1 MKKANIINLI
11 KYYAENNDYSFRNEA
26 YKIADEFDKVGDY
39 QLAEHIMM
47 LLSNTN
53 VFVPQINESELVF
66 LQKIKENSEPLPLP
80 DVIKDDIV
88 GIINAVGHDVGIN
101 KFLFQGSPGTG
112 KTETVKH
119 ITRLLDRELFIVD
132 FSLIIDSK
140 LGQTGKNIANLFNEI
155 NSLSIPEKVVIL
167 FDEIDALALDRTD
180 VKDVREMGR
189 ATTAVLKGL
198 DGLNDKILL
207 IATTNLFKHFDKA
220 LIRRFDSVVD
230 FNRYSKTDLM
240 DIAEI
245 ILNYYIPKF
254 KNATKNIRLFRK
266 IISLMHVLPYPG
278 ELKNLI
284 KTSLAFSSPDNEY
297 DYLKRLYMAV
307 RNKSENDLKVLQEQG
322 FTVREIEILTS
333 VSKSKVSRELKNS
346 KEKYHE

>member
-346 KEKYHE
+346 KEK